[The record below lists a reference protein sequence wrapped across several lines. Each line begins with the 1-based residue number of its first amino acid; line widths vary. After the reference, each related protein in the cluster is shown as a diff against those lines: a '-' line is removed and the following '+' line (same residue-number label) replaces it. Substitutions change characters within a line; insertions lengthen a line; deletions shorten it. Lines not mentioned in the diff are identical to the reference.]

1 MVMVLA
7 MSNTIIDKNRSII
20 VFAPHPDDETLGCGG
35 TIAKKLAEG
44 YEVII
49 VVMTDGRFLLLKSF
63 GIDDDPSPEH
73 VKGIRRGEVLRA
85 TKILG
90 VPEENVIFLDFVDGT
105 LGENEEAAEEKV
117 AEIIEKHAPSEVYFP
132 FERDA
137 HTDHQAANRIVRG
150 AIEKLGIKP
159 MIYRYTIMHK
169 AAHFGPLIEF
179 IASIFKRDR
188 VYVDVSEFLPLK
200 REAVKEFKS
209 ELTALS
215 PIQSKP
221 HTKDFKKFLKKKE
234 IFYVDKSSRQK
245 RES

>member
-1 MVMVLA
+1 L
-7 MSNTIIDKNRSII
+7 KGRII

-63 GIDDDPSPEH
+63 GIDDDPSPEQ
-73 VKGIRRGEVLRA
+73 VKDIRRGEVLRA

-105 LGENEEAAEEKV
+105 LKENEETAEEKI
-117 AEIIEKHAPSEVYFP
+117 AEILERYKPLEVYFP

-137 HTDHQAANRIVRG
+137 HPDHQAANRIIKRAV
-150 AIEKLGIKP
+150 EKLGIKP
-159 MIYRYTIMHK
+159 IMYCYTILHK
-169 AAHFGPLIEF
+169 AARFGPLIEF
-179 IASIFKRDR
+179 LASIFKHNRI
-188 VYVDVSEFLPLK
+188 YVDVSGFLPLK

-209 ELTALS
+209 ELTTIS
-215 PIQSKP
+215 PKQSKP

-234 IFYVDKSSRQK
+234 TFYIDKAPEQK
-245 RES
+245 RKL

>member
-1 MVMVLA
+1 LKGRV
-7 MSNTIIDKNRSII
+7 I

-44 YEVII
+44 YEAIV

-63 GIDDDPSPEH
+63 GIDDDPSPEQ
-73 VKGIRRGEVLRA
+73 VKDIRRGEVLRA

-105 LGENEEAAEEKV
+105 LEENEETAEEKV
-117 AEIIEKHAPSEVYFP
+117 AEILEKYAPSEVYFP

-137 HTDHQAANRIVRG
+137 HPDHQAANRIVKR
-150 AIEKLGIKP
+150 AVEKLNIKP
-159 MIYRYTIMHK
+159 IMYRYMIMHK
-169 AAHFGPLIEF
+169 AARFGPLIESF
-179 IASIFKRDR
+179 LSIFKRDR
-188 VYVDVSEFLPLK
+188 VYVDISEFLPRK

-209 ELTALS
+209 ELTAIS
-215 PIQSKP
+215 PKQSKP

-234 IFYVDKSSRQK
+234 TFYIDK
-245 RES
+245 